1 MNQFD
6 DIDRDQPLS
15 SLSPDEVLSKLD
27 LMHPGLED
35 VKAAADAGETR
46 VAFDHL
52 VTYYRRKFPAEP
64 LNQPVDTSAA
74 GDTVNHILQ
83 WGPYEKADYGE
94 EIDWEWD
101 PRGDIEWVAAVCR
114 FYWAGSL
121 ATAFR
126 STGDQKYA
134 KSFVDLTTDWIGKHK
149 LEDRKRTHPVYEYW
163 KGYVWLDIQTGI
175 RATNICLSFKQL
187 VHGEAFTG
195 EFLELLL
202 ASLYDHQ
209 VKTEA
214 IPMGIVHNKAIFEQ
228 RGFINVAH
236 HFNEFAESRRW
247 LELALERARENFLL
261 QTTTDGVQREWSY
274 GYHSGVLR
282 DAIEIRERMADAGIP
297 FPEDLE
303 ERIRLMHDYIFAI
316 ATPDLGAPM
325 FGDGSRAQKE
335 SDDRSTWPLYSSLM
349 EATKLL
355 DDEKYAARARLDLD
369 KLPEQKSFAFKEAGM
384 YVMRN
389 AWGPDQIHLGLHCSE
404 KAISSHDQPDNG
416 TFELYAYGRWLMP
429 DTGFYTYGHDA
440 EGRAWHRQTRV
451 HQTLTL
457 DGQDSVDD
465 GRHLLWHSGDTAD
478 VLVVENGSYEGLVHR
493 RSVWFVDH
501 SFFVLLDEA
510 IGDASGQLD
519 LHFQFAPGEVAFDA
533 ANGRAHTLFDDANV
547 LVASG
552 EGTHRLVEEEG
563 WFAWA
568 YGHRVPRKA
577 CRFELTADAPTNT
590 VSCVVPY
597 RGTDVPDVS
606 FTAVD
611 TQTIADRAAIT
622 VEAFGKRWDI
632 GRDLASQEAW
642 CRPSCAK
649 NEEGSHDSRRSG
661 VPQRR
666 RTVWR

>member
-1 MNQFD
+1 M
-6 DIDRDQPLS
+6 
-15 SLSPDEVLSKLD
+15 VLSKLD
-27 LMHPGLED
+27 LDRSGLD
-35 VKAAADAGETR
+35 AVKAAAASGDTGA
-46 VAFDHL
+46 AFDYL
-52 VTYYRRKFPAEP
+52 ITYYRQKFPLEP
-64 LNQPVDTSAA
+64 LGKSVDTSVAD
-74 GDTVNHILQ
+74 DTVNRILQ
-83 WGPYEKADYGE
+83 WGPYEKASYGE
-94 EIDWEWD
+94 NIDWEWD

-114 FYWAGSL
+114 FYWAGPL

-126 STGDQKYA
+126 ATGDQKYA

-149 LEDRKRTHPVYEYW
+149 LEDRKRIHPVYEYW

-195 EFLELLL
+195 EFLQLLL

-209 VKTEA
+209 VKTEK

-228 RGFINVAH
+228 RGFINIAH
-236 HFNEFAESRRW
+236 HFSEFAESARW
-247 LELALERARENFLL
+247 HELALERARENFLL
-261 QTTTDGVQREWSY
+261 QTTSDGVQREWSY
-274 GYHSGVLR
+274 GYHTGVLR

-303 ERIRLMHDYIFAI
+303 ERIRLMHDYTFAI

-325 FGDGSRAQKE
+325 FGDGSRALQE
-335 SDDRSTWPLYSSLM
+335 SDDRSTWPLHNTLI
-349 EATKLL
+349 EATELL
-355 DDEKYAARARLDLD
+355 GDDKYAARARLEID

-389 AWGPDQIHLGLHCSE
+389 AWGPDQIHMGLHCSE

-457 DGQDSVDD
+457 DGKDSADN
-465 GRHLLWHSGDTAD
+465 GRHLLWQSDNTAD
-478 VLVVENGSYEGLVHR
+478 VLVVENGSYEGLIHR

-501 SFFVLLDEA
+501 TFFVLLDEA
-510 IGDASGQLD
+510 IGDATGQLD
-519 LHFQFAPGEVAFDA
+519 LHYQFAPGDVVFDG
-533 ANGRAHTLFDDANV
+533 ANGRAHTQFDDANV
-547 LVASG
+547 LVAFGGSSS
-552 EGTHRLVEEEG
+552 HRLVEEEG

-568 YGHRVPRKA
+568 YGHRAPRRA
-577 CRFELTADAPTNT
+577 CRFEFGGSAPAAA

-597 RGTDVPDVS
+597 RGTDVPEIS
-606 FTAVD
+606 FTTED
-611 TQTIADRAAIT
+611 TQIISDRVTIK
-622 VEAFGKRWDI
+622 VEASGKRWEI
-632 GRDLASQEAW
+632 GRDLTSQEAW
-642 CRPSCAK
+642 C
-649 NEEGSHDSRRSG
+649 
-661 VPQRR
+661 QQ
-666 RTVWR
+666 T